1 MSSFT
6 NDELNNILTRGF
18 KGKEFP
24 LIPVMG
30 YRKSAAGVSDWYDWE
45 ESPQVLFNL
54 GDVQEWAGGVGR
66 TEDHILWE
74 SDIAV
79 DATGIYNGA
88 KKLKLKIRPRQIAGN
103 NATICWTDENGTELS
118 DIWILNDFAVSPT
131 NTSIRIGDLKIILF
145 YADNRNEMTFG
156 VTYTELKSYSVIP
169 ETIYSITPINDFGHS
184 GNFIPNEPFKLFIT
198 EGDPDWYD
206 NESQVPEL
214 GEGGG
219 GGGFYRNSDTDW
231 FSPLPSLNVL
241 SYGFIS
247 QYKLSQADA
256 LSLSQYLWSDNFI
269 DNIKKAW
276 QSPFDNII
284 SLAIVPLN
292 AELPT
297 IQSNI
302 KIGNLD
308 TSIGSDKITINLVK
322 KNFGHINLKEM
333 YKNFADY
340 APFTR
345 LNLYLPAVGIKTV
358 NPDDYMDGEL
368 HLEANID
375 TFSGT
380 IVYQIGSVRHG
391 KKHIVDHYEGSI
403 VTQIPITGASFIDMY
418 KNIISGIATVTSG
431 AMMGSALAVPLT
443 KGASAAS
450 KAMHTAN
457 QANNIINTGTSV
469 SNGILNIKPTY
480 EKTGSVSGS
489 AMRLSMQTPYLFF
502 DTPQLAQGK
511 NFRQL
516 HGYVSNQ
523 YEQLK
528 NCKGFTSI
536 KYMDIQNID
545 LTDDEKSE
553 LEDILT
559 SGVYIN

>member
-1 MSSFT
+1 MASFT
-6 NDELNNILTRGF
+6 PEQINIILNRGF
-18 KGKEFP
+18 QGADGYPP
-24 LIPVMG
+24 LIPVNSHKIYFDG
-30 YRKSAAGVSDWYDWE
+30 ISFYEYDTAPQRIYNIGDIVEWSSGNIHKSAIFWVSAVTA
-45 ESPQVLFNL
+45 ES
-54 GDVQEWAGGVGR
+54 
-66 TEDHILWE
+66 EDYYNNSVE
-74 SDIAV
+74 IAV
-79 DATGIYNGA
+79 TIGDDGNGRGTIRIQFA
-88 KKLKLKIRPRQIAGN
+88 DKDDNPNISNYETTVAPTFLNGSFLYSGNCYLCLAFVNGELLFTVSHELITALKYTPVRVVTAHGFTP
-103 NATICWTDENGTELS
+103 
-118 DIWILNDFAVSPT
+118 VSPT
-131 NTSIRIGDLKIILF
+131 RWVTNQPFLYWMEQNNSDF
-145 YADNRNEMTFG
+145 YD
-156 VTYTELKSYSVIP
+156 S
-169 ETIYSITPINDFGHS
+169 
-184 GNFIPNEPFKLFIT
+184 
-198 EGDPDWYD
+198 
-206 NESQVPEL
+206 ESQVPPIS
-214 GEGGG
+214 EGGG
-219 GGGFYRNSDTDW
+219 GGGFYRSSDSDW
-231 FSPLPSLNVL
+231 FSPLPTLNIL

-247 QYKLSQADA
+247 QYKLSQNAA
-256 LSLSQYLWSDNFI
+256 ISLSNYLWSDDFI

-276 QSPFDNII
+276 QSPFENII

-292 AELPT
+292 MELPT
-297 IQSNI
+297 TSSNI
-302 KIGNLD
+302 KIGNID
-308 TSIGSDKITINLVK
+308 SGIPSDKLTINLIK
-322 KNFGHINLKEM
+322 KNFGYINLKEM
-333 YKNFADY
+333 YNNFADY

-380 IVYQIGSVRHG
+380 IVYQLGSVRHG

-403 VTQIPITGASFIDMY
+403 VTQIPITGANFIDMY

-450 KAMHTAN
+450 KAMHTAT

-502 DTPQLAQGK
+502 DTPQLKQSE

-536 KYMDIQNID
+536 KYIDIQNID

>member
-1 MSSFT
+1 MASFT
-6 NDELNNILTRGF
+6 PDQINIILNRGF
-18 KGKEFP
+18 QGADGNP
-24 LIPVMG
+24 PIIPVNSHRIYFDG
-30 YRKSAAGVSDWYDWE
+30 ISFYEYDAAPQRIYNIGDIVEWSSGNIHKSAIFWVSAVTA
-45 ESPQVLFNL
+45 ES
-54 GDVQEWAGGVGR
+54 
-66 TEDHILWE
+66 EDYYNNSVE
-74 SDIAV
+74 IAV
-79 DATGIYNGA
+79 TIGDDGNGRGT
-88 KKLKLKIRPRQIAGN
+88 IRIQFADKDDVPNISNYETTVAPQLPGGDFLYSGN
-103 NATICWTDENGTELS
+103 CYLCLAFVNGELLFTVS
-118 DIWILNDFAVSPT
+118 YELITALNYTPMRVVSAQGFTPVSPT
-131 NTSIRIGDLKIILF
+131 RW
-145 YADNRNEMTFG
+145 
-156 VTYTELKSYSVIP
+156 VTNQPFSYWLEQNNSD
-169 ETIYSITPINDFGHS
+169 Y
-184 GNFIPNEPFKLFIT
+184 
-198 EGDPDWYD
+198 YD
-206 NESQVPEL
+206 AESQVPPI

-219 GGGFYRNSDTDW
+219 GGGFYRPSDTDW

-247 QYKLSQADA
+247 QYKLGQNAA
-256 LSLSQYLWSDNFI
+256 ISLSNYLWSSDFI

-284 SLAIVPLN
+284 SLAIVPLS

-297 IQSNI
+297 TQANI

-308 TSIGSDKITINLVK
+308 SGIASDKLTVNLIK
-322 KNFGHINLKEM
+322 KNFGYINLKEM

-345 LNLYLPAVGIKTV
+345 LNLYLPAVGVKSV

-380 IVYQIGSVRHG
+380 IVYQLGSVRHG
-391 KKHIVDHYEGSI
+391 KKHIVDHYEGSV
-403 VTQIPITGASFIDMY
+403 VTQIPITGANFIDMY

-431 AMMGSALAVPLT
+431 AVMGSALAVPLA

-450 KAMHTAN
+450 NAMHTAN
-457 QANNIINTGTSV
+457 RVNNAVNTAESV
-469 SNGILNIKPTY
+469 STGILNIKPTY

-502 DTPQLAQGK
+502 DTPQLKASSA
-511 NFRQL
+511 FREL

-528 NCKGFTSI
+528 NCRGFTSV
-536 KYMDIQNID
+536 KYMDMQNIN
-545 LTDDEKSE
+545 LTDDEKTE
-553 LEDILT
+553 LKQILET
-559 SGVYIN
+559 GVYINEP

>member
-1 MSSFT
+1 MADFT
-6 NDELNNILTRGF
+6 PEQKNIILNRGF
-18 KGKEFP
+18 QGAEGYSP
-24 LIPVMG
+24 LIPVESHKIRFDG
-30 YRKSAAGVSDWYDWE
+30 FNFNEYDATPQQIYDIGDIVDWCNGNINKSAIFWVSA
-45 ESPQVLFNL
+45 VT
-54 GDVQEWAGGVGR
+54 V
-66 TEDHILWE
+66 E
-74 SDIAV
+74 SD
-79 DATGIYNGA
+79 DYYNGSV
-88 KKLKLKIRPRQIAGN
+88 KISVTIGHDGN
-103 NATICWTDENGTELS
+103 GNGTISIQYADENDTPNRSFYQGQVSTTDTGGNFLYSGHCYLCLTFWRGELLFTVS
-118 DIWILNDFAVSPT
+118 YELITALN
-131 NTSIRIGDLKIILF
+131 
-145 YADNRNEMTFG
+145 Y
-156 VTYTELKSYSVIP
+156 
-169 ETIYSITPINDFGHS
+169 TPIRVVTNNGFDVVNGTQWVSNQPWSYWLEQNDSDF
-184 GNFIPNEPFKLFIT
+184 
-198 EGDPDWYD
+198 YD
-206 NESQVPEL
+206 SESQVPPIS
-214 GEGGG
+214 EGGG

-241 SYGFIS
+241 SFGFIS
-247 QYKLSQADA
+247 QYKLGQNAA
-256 LSLSQYLWSDNFI
+256 ILLSNYLWSSDFI

-297 IQSNI
+297 TQANI

-308 TSIGSDKITINLVK
+308 SGITSDKLTINLVK
-322 KNFGHINLKEM
+322 KNFGYINLKEM
-333 YKNFADY
+333 YNNFADY

-380 IVYQIGSVRHG
+380 IVYQLGSVRHG
-391 KKHIVDHYEGSI
+391 KKHIVDHYEGSV

-443 KGASAAS
+443 KSASAAA
-450 KAMHTAN
+450 KAMRTVT
-457 QANNIINTGTSV
+457 QANNIINTGESV
-469 SNGILNIKPTY
+469 ANGILNIKPTY

-502 DTPQLAQGK
+502 DTPQLKQPE

>member
-1 MSSFT
+1 MASFT
-6 NDELNNILTRGF
+6 PNELNLILSRGF
-18 KGKEFP
+18 QGVNEP
-24 LIPVMG
+24 LIPV
-30 YRKSAAGVSDWYDWE
+30 YADSQRYDGIPYIKL
-45 ESPQVLFNL
+45 ESQPNPIVDI
-54 GDVQEWAGGVGR
+54 GDI
-66 TEDHILWE
+66 D
-74 SDIAV
+74 DF
-79 DATGIYNGA
+79 
-88 KKLKLKIRPRQIAGN
+88 IAGN
-103 NATICWTDENGTELS
+103 INFTKDFWVSAVTANAPNDDYDGAKGIRITVDGDGSLGHVNIRYLDELGNVLPNPNYNGYFQKEVSDIRYIGHVWLCLIYFTRDSEILFGMFCPLIINKNTAVPVDSFPVQLVNGTQWTPNQPWYYWMQQNDS
-118 DIWILNDFAVSPT
+118 D
-131 NTSIRIGDLKIILF
+131 F
-145 YADNRNEMTFG
+145 YD
-156 VTYTELKSYSVIP
+156 P
-169 ETIYSITPINDFGHS
+169 ET
-184 GNFIPNEPFKLFIT
+184 
-198 EGDPDWYD
+198 
-206 NESQVPEL
+206 QVPPM

-219 GGGFYRNSDTDW
+219 GGGFYRYSDSDW
-231 FSPLPSLNVL
+231 FSPLPSLNIL

-247 QYKLSQADA
+247 QYRLSQADA
-256 LSLSQYLWSDNFI
+256 LSLSQYLWSDDFI
-269 DNIKKAW
+269 NNIKKAW

-297 IQSNI
+297 TQANI
-302 KIGNLD
+302 KIGNTD
-308 TSIGSDKITINLVK
+308 SGIPSDKLTINLVK

-333 YKNFADY
+333 YGNFADY

-380 IVYQIGSVRHG
+380 IVYQLGSVRHG

-431 AMMGSALAVPLT
+431 AMMGSALAVPLA

-450 KAMHTAN
+450 KAMHAAN
-457 QANNIINTGTSV
+457 QANNIINTGAAA

-502 DTPQLAQGK
+502 DTPQLKAASA
-511 NFRQL
+511 FRNL

-536 KYMDIQNID
+536 KYMDIRNID

>member
-1 MSSFT
+1 MV
-6 NDELNNILTRGF
+6 R
-18 KGKEFP
+18 
-24 LIPVMG
+24 
-30 YRKSAAGVSDWYDWE
+30 
-45 ESPQVLFNL
+45 
-54 GDVQEWAGGVGR
+54 
-66 TEDHILWE
+66 
-74 SDIAV
+74 
-79 DATGIYNGA
+79 A
-88 KKLKLKIRPRQIAGN
+88 KQ
-103 NATICWTDENGTELS
+103 
-118 DIWILNDFAVSPT
+118 
-131 NTSIRIGDLKIILF
+131 
-145 YADNRNEMTFG
+145 
-156 VTYTELKSYSVIP
+156 
-169 ETIYSITPINDFGHS
+169 YSIQPHENAIGLAVLAV
-184 GNFIPNEPFKLFIT
+184 G
-198 EGDPDWYD
+198 GGGGGG
-206 NESQVPEL
+206 

-219 GGGFYRNSDTDW
+219 GGGFYRPSDTDW

-241 SYGFIS
+241 SFGFIS
-247 QYKLSQADA
+247 QYKLGQNAA
-256 LSLSQYLWSDNFI
+256 ISLSNYLWSDDFI

-284 SLAIVPLN
+284 SLAIMPLN

-297 IQSNI
+297 TQANI

-308 TSIGSDKITINLVK
+308 SGIASDKLTVNLIK
-322 KNFGHINLKEM
+322 KNFGYINLKEM

-380 IVYQIGSVRHG
+380 IVYQLGSVRHG
-391 KKHIVDHYEGSI
+391 KKHIVDHYEGSV
-403 VTQIPITGASFIDMY
+403 VTQIPITGANFIDMY

-431 AMMGSALAVPLT
+431 AVMGSALAVPLA

-450 KAMHTAN
+450 NAMHTAN
-457 QANNIINTGTSV
+457 QVNNAVNTAESV
-469 SNGILNIKPTY
+469 STGILNIKPTY

-502 DTPQLAQGK
+502 DTPQLKAPSA
-511 NFRQL
+511 FREL

-528 NCKGFTSI
+528 NCKGFTSV
-536 KYMDIQNID
+536 KYMDMQNIN
-545 LTDDEKSE
+545 LTDEEKTE
-553 LEDILT
+553 LKQILET
-559 SGVYIN
+559 GVYINKP

>member
-1 MSSFT
+1 MASFT
-6 NDELNNILTRGF
+6 PEQKNIILNRGF
-18 KGKEFP
+18 QGAEGYTP
-24 LIPVMG
+24 LIPVESREIRFDG
-30 YRKSAAGVSDWYDWE
+30 FIFNEYDATPQQIYDIGDIVEWCNGNINKSAIFWVSA
-45 ESPQVLFNL
+45 VT
-54 GDVQEWAGGVGR
+54 A
-66 TEDHILWE
+66 E
-74 SDIAV
+74 SDDYYNGSVEIAV
-79 DATGIYNGA
+79 TIGHDGNGN
-88 KKLKLKIRPRQIAGN
+88 G
-103 NATICWTDENGTELS
+103 TILIQFADENDTPNASRYYGQVSTTDSQGNFLYSGHCYLCLAFWRGELLFTVS
-118 DIWILNDFAVSPT
+118 YELITALHYTPIRVVTNNGFAVVNASQWVS
-131 NTSIRIGDLKIILF
+131 NQ
-145 YADNRNEMTFG
+145 
-156 VTYTELKSYSVIP
+156 
-169 ETIYSITPINDFGHS
+169 
-184 GNFIPNEPFKLFIT
+184 PFLYWL
-198 EGDPDWYD
+198 EQNNSDYYD
-206 NESQVPEL
+206 SESQVPPIS
-214 GEGGG
+214 EGGG

-231 FSPLPSLNVL
+231 FSPLPTLNVL

-247 QYKLSQADA
+247 QYKLGQNAA
-256 LSLSQYLWSDNFI
+256 ISLSNYLWSDNFI

-297 IQSNI
+297 TQANI

-308 TSIGSDKITINLVK
+308 SGIASDKLTINLVK
-322 KNFGHINLKEM
+322 KNFGYINLKEM
-333 YKNFADY
+333 YNNFADY

-380 IVYQIGSVRHG
+380 IVYQLGSVRHG

-450 KAMHTAN
+450 KAMHVAN
-457 QANNIINTGTSV
+457 QANNIINTGAATS
-469 SNGILNIKPTY
+469 SGILNIKPTY

-502 DTPQLAQGK
+502 DTPQLKAASA
-511 NFRQL
+511 FREL

-528 NCKGFTSI
+528 NCTGFTSV
-536 KYMDIQNID
+536 KYMDLRNID